1 MHPPSLVTKDY
12 DPTLEAVAALQAHG
26 HTVEPDEEFERWQ
39 IDGREWISHDD
50 LLAIALRLGLV
61 DGPGLVQ

>member
-1 MHPPSLVTKDY
+1 MIEDY

-26 HTVEPDEEFERWQ
+26 HTVAPDEEFQSWQ
-39 IDGREWISHDD
+39 IDGGEWISLSE
-50 LLAIALRLGLV
+50 LLALALRLGLV